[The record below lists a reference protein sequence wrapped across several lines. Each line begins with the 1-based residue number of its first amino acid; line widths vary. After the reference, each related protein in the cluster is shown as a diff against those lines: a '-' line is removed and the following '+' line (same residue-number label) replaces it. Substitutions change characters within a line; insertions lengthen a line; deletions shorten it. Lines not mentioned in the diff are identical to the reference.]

1 MPHPD
6 AVGAHPAHVP
16 AADAETRA
24 AESSLGD
31 ILSEVSRDVSTL
43 MRQELELAKAELRE
57 SGTKAGKA
65 AGFLGGAG
73 VAGHLVLTF
82 LSLALMFAIGE
93 LIGLGW
99 AALVV
104 AVLWAVIAAV
114 LAAKGRKEMQQVR
127 GLPATAETIK
137 DIPPTLKPGEQTP

>member
-1 MPHPD
+1 MTQPN
-6 AVGAHPAHVP
+6 AAGAHPAHMP
-16 AADAETRA
+16 AADAEARA
-24 AESSLGD
+24 EESSLGE

-57 SGTKAGKA
+57 SGTRAGKA

-82 LSLALMFAIGE
+82 LSLALMFALGE

-104 AVLWAVIAAV
+104 AVIWAVVAAV
-114 LAAKGRKEMQQVR
+114 LAAKGRKEMQAIR
-127 GLPATAETIK
+127 GMPATADTLK